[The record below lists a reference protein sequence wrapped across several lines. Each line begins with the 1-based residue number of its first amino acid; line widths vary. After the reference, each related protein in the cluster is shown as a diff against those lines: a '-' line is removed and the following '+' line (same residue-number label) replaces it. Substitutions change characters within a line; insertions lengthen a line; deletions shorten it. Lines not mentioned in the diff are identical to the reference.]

1 MPTNRA
7 KIGVQRGLSLV
18 ELLIGL
24 ALGLLI
30 VTVAVTVFQAARRA
44 YDLQESTVELSET
57 GRYAIDSIAR
67 AVRLS
72 GSSDLASPAV
82 LGQGNDWS
90 DAAISGLDAR
100 SLKAGTPGIDQ
111 ALPAA
116 VNGSD
121 VLALRFAGA
130 DDGSVI
136 NCAGFNVAPP
146 AINLPGQFSGWSI
159 FFVARDA
166 RGEPELHCKYQGH
179 SHWSSAAIVRGVESF
194 QVLYGVGPDAA
205 AMPTH
210 FLTASEIDRLDQ
222 GLILHGTTPQ
232 QRARDLNRQTYW
244 KKITDVRVALLVR
257 SMRAV
262 RTDTLD
268 RTFDLFGPSYAA
280 QQALSDS
287 GTRIVESEL
296 PLKER
301 NRLRKLF
308 TTTIRIRNAT
318 LAMPR

>member
-1 MPTNRA
+1 MSTEHV
-7 KIGVQRGLSLV
+7 KMSTQYGLSLI

-30 VTVAVTVFQAARRA
+30 VAVAGSVFQAARRA
-44 YDLQESTVELSET
+44 YDLQESAAELSET
-57 GRYAIDSIAR
+57 GRYAIASIAR

-72 GSSDLASPAV
+72 GSADLASPAV
-82 LGQGNDWS
+82 LEQGNDRS

-111 ALPAA
+111 PLPAA

-121 VLALRFAGA
+121 VLALRFNGA
-130 DDGSVI
+130 DDGSVVD
-136 NCAGFNVAPP
+136 CAGFNI
-146 AINLPGQFSGWSI
+146 AIPGTTPSGQFSGWSI

-179 SHWSSAAIVRGVESF
+179 SHWSSAAIVRGVESL
-194 QVLYGVGPDAA
+194 QVLYGVAPDAA
-205 AMPTH
+205 SLPTR
-210 FLTASEIDRLDQ
+210 FLTASHIDRLDQ
-222 GLILHGTTPQ
+222 ELVLHGATPE
-232 QRARDLNRQTYW
+232 QRAQDRNRQTHW
-244 KKITDVRVALLVR
+244 KKITDIRVALLVR
-257 SMRAV
+257 STRAV
-262 RTDTLD
+262 RTDALD
-268 RTFDLFGPSYAA
+268 RTFDLFGPTYAS
-280 QQALSDS
+280 QQAVDDS

-308 TTTIRIRNAT
+308 TTTIRVRNAT